1 MRVDLIEKR
10 RLAPSVTSQVTYDSS
25 YCDLRIPTFL
35 AFLAPYRTTPRRHAR
50 ADAPIPRP
58 ARASSYYGASNRARP
73 HLILLGRFPE
83 PLRRFRHALAAR
95 VEREEA
101 GEGDARDA
109 EEAHPR
115 GGRRLRGDVVR
126 DDLG

>member
-1 MRVDLIEKR
+1 MPED
-10 RLAPSVTSQVTYDSS
+10 TYTLTKDKAAL
-25 YCDLRIPTFL
+25 CQIID
-35 AFLAPYRTTPRRHAR
+35 RH
-50 ADAPIPRP
+50 
-58 ARASSYYGASNRARP
+58 
-73 HLILLGRFPE
+73 
-83 PLRRFRHALAAR
+83 